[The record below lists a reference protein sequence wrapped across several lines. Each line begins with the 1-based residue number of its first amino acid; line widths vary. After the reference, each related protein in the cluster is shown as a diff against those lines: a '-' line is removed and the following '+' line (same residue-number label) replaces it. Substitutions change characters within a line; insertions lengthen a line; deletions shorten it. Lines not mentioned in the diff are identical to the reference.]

1 MKETLRLVLTLSIIC
16 LVAGALLAAV
26 DSMTREPIAEANR
39 DKKLAALQN
48 VLPDYDNSPDA
59 NIVTVEHAGQT
70 WTFQVALKDKTFV
83 GAAVETSSPAGYGG
97 DISLMLGI
105 NAENQTQAIA
115 ILGQK
120 ETPGLGANIESDAFK
135 GLFAKKDLATTQ
147 WAVAKDGGE
156 IDEITAA
163 TISSRAVTEAVK
175 AAIDAFVA
183 NADTIKQ
190 TGL

>member
-16 LVAGALLAAV
+16 IAAGALLAAV
-26 DSMTREPIAEANR
+26 DTMTRDRIAEASR

-59 NIVTVEHAGQT
+59 NVATVEHAGQT
-70 WTFQVALKDKTFV
+70 WIFQVALKNKAFV
-83 GAAVETSSPAGYGG
+83 GAAVETTSAAGYGG

-105 NAENQTQAIA
+105 NADNQTQGIS

-120 ETPGLGANIESDAFK
+120 ETPGLGAHIEGDDFK
-135 GLFAKKDLATTQ
+135 GHFASKDLSATK
-147 WAVAKDGGE
+147 WAVTKDGGE

-175 AAIDAFVA
+175 AAIDAFLA
-183 NADTIKQ
+183 NAETIKQ

>member
-26 DSMTREPIAEANR
+26 DTMTREPIAEANR
-39 DKKLAALQN
+39 GKKLAALQN
-48 VLPDYDNSPDA
+48 VLPNYDNSPDA
-59 NIVTVEHAGQT
+59 NVVTVEHAGRS
-70 WTFQVALKDKTFV
+70 WIFQVALKDNTFV
-83 GAAVETSSPAGYGG
+83 GAAVETTSPAGYGG
-97 DISLMLGI
+97 DISIMLGI

-120 ETPGLGANIESDAFK
+120 ETPGLGAHIESDDFK